1 MRFPK
6 KKIVAVSCLTFQA
19 ISATAD
25 DNADKI
31 KSLNDQTALMT
42 AQQQL
47 DKANLDAINTQN
59 DLKKAKAETEK
70 LDAQIATD
78 NITARNDLEKAKLA
92 SQTATLTAAKTAFGD
107 APTIGK
113 DGNIQISDATSGQL
127 LVVKGGSLNVTASL
141 AKEVCRRL
149 QDAGITTAAIV
160 PADLNV
166 KLQAGALEVDEF
178 QDVIKNIADASATG
192 ALAQVAPL
200 AILSALSLARY
211 GADSVAQL
219 TRLMR
224 SDLNVGL
231 SQTSREGSLAA
242 LVSAQCPGAVPR
254 VDIENAARAMAL
266 DVMRKGIRAMTEF
279 AANYEP
285 KKKVLADQ
293 LANTKAQMARQTK
306 RNANADVS
314 RLQMDL
320 TAQQKNLNDWVGYQ
334 PLVARI
340 DALTKS
346 IATKPQEYLD
356 ALTWSQFA
364 PPGQLST
371 WTRLTLIL
379 TTQDAQIIKD
389 NFFLGKRLYGV
400 SSGELIYNAVD
411 RDGKILATGFITAS
425 DAIGKINIE
434 ASRPVQGFAAPATNA
449 ADVGAGGQ

>member
-1 MRFPK
+1 MRFPNR
-6 KKIVAVSCLTFQA
+6 IFVVSYLTLQA
-19 ISATAD
+19 ISASAD

-31 KSLNDQTALMT
+31 KSLNDQTNLIT

-47 DKANLDAINTQN
+47 DKANLDAISTQN

-78 NITARNDLEKAKLA
+78 NISAQNDLDKAKLA
-92 SQTATLTAAKTAFGD
+92 SRTATLAAAKTAFGD

-113 DGNIQISDATSGQL
+113 DGNIQISDSTSGQL
-127 LVVKGGSLNVTASL
+127 LVVKAGSLNVTASL

-149 QDAGITTAAIV
+149 QDAGITSAAIV
-160 PADLNV
+160 PVDLNT

-178 QDVIKNIADASATG
+178 QDVVKSINDASG
-192 ALAQVAPL
+192 AGVQAQFAPL

-219 TRLMR
+219 ARLMR

-242 LVSAQCPGAVPR
+242 LVSAQCPGTVPR
-254 VDIENAARAMAL
+254 VNIEDAARSLAL
-266 DVMRKGIRAMTEF
+266 TVMRKGIQSMATF
-279 AANYEP
+279 AASYEP
-285 KKKVLADQ
+285 RKKALTDQ
-293 LANTKAQMARQTK
+293 LAATKAQMAHRTK
-306 RNANADVS
+306 RNSNTDVS
-314 RLQMDL
+314 RLQQTFTD
-320 TAQQKNLNDWVGYQ
+320 QQKDLNEWLGYQ

-346 IATKPQEYLD
+346 IAAKPQEYLD
-356 ALTWSQFA
+356 ALTWGQFS
-364 PPGQLST
+364 PPGELST

-389 NFFLGKRLYGV
+389 NFLLGKRLYGV
-400 SSGELIYNAVD
+400 SSGELIYSAVD
-411 RDGKILATGFITAS
+411 RDGRVLATGFVTAS

-434 ASRPVQGFAAPATNA
+434 ASRPMQGFAAPVANVANA
-449 ADVGAGGQ
+449 GAGGQ

>member
-1 MRFPK
+1 MRFSNRFF
-6 KKIVAVSCLTFQA
+6 VLSYLTFRA
-19 ISATAD
+19 INASAD

-31 KSLNDQTALMT
+31 KSLHDQTALIT

-47 DKANLDAINTQN
+47 DKANLDAISTQN
-59 DLKKAKAETEK
+59 DLKKAKAEAEK

-78 NITARNDLEKAKLA
+78 NISAQNDLDKAKLA
-92 SQTATLTAAKTAFGD
+92 SQTATLAAAKTAFGD

-113 DGNIQISDATSGQL
+113 DGNIQISDSTSGQL
-127 LVVKGGSLNVTASL
+127 LVVKAGSLNVTASL

-149 QDAGITTAAIV
+149 QDAGITSAAIV
-160 PADLNV
+160 PADLNT

-178 QDVIKNIADASATG
+178 HDVVKNISDASG
-192 ALAQVAPL
+192 AGVHAQVAPL

-219 TRLMR
+219 ARLMR

-242 LVSAQCPGAVPR
+242 LVSAQCPSVVPR
-254 VDIENAARAMAL
+254 VNIEDAARSLAL
-266 DVMRKGIRAMTEF
+266 TVMRKGIQSMATF

-285 KKKVLADQ
+285 TKKALTDQ
-293 LANTKAQMARQTK
+293 LAATKVQMARQTK

-314 RLQMDL
+314 RLQQNL
-320 TAQQKNLNDWVGYQ
+320 TDQQKKLDEWLGYQ

-346 IATKPQEYLD
+346 IAAKPQEYLD
-356 ALTWSQFA
+356 ALTWSQFS
-364 PPGQLST
+364 PPGELST
-371 WTRLTLIL
+371 WTRLTLVL

-400 SSGELIYNAVD
+400 SSGELIYSAVD
-411 RDGKILATGFITAS
+411 RDGRVLATGFVTAS

-434 ASRPVQGFAAPATNA
+434 TSRPMQGFAAPVANVANA
-449 ADVGAGGQ
+449 GAGGQ